1 MVHYDGD
8 KRYVCDLCNRAFARK
23 DYLEAHRRIHTGE
36 KPYGCQ
42 FCSYRSTQSYNLKLH
57 IRSKHWCLIVNF
69 WSLSTLCL
77 KQKII
82 KEERNHKILYW
93 ATHTM
98 CPRKTN
104 SEFSKVFDQ
113 SNQPY
118 LFICCCANLTPLT
131 YSYWQK
137 IVKLT
142 PLPFPVKKL
151 SNWPTSVSCQM
162 CQIDPLPFPV
172 KNLSNWHCLYH
183 FRCMELTESTRT
195 PPVPFVTRPSPA
207 ATVWPVTC
215 WPTPVKNPL
224 FATLVVQHT
233 TKELTWIPTKSKTT
247 TYEYWDICASALYG
261 HARRSNCLNPRLN
274 K

>member
-131 YSYWQK
+131 YSCWFFF
-137 IVKLT
+137 VKLT
-142 PLPFPVKKL
+142 HFRFL
-151 SNWPTSVSCQM
+151 SKN

-172 KNLSNWHCLYH
+172 KCVKLTH
-183 FRCMELTESTRT
+183 FRFL
-195 PPVPFVTRPSPA
+195 
-207 ATVWPVTC
+207 
-215 WPTPVKNPL
+215 
-224 FATLVVQHT
+224 
-233 TKELTWIPTKSKTT
+233 SK
-247 TYEYWDICASALYG
+247 ICQIDTDCIVSDAW
-261 HARRSNCLNPRLN
+261 N
-274 K
+274 